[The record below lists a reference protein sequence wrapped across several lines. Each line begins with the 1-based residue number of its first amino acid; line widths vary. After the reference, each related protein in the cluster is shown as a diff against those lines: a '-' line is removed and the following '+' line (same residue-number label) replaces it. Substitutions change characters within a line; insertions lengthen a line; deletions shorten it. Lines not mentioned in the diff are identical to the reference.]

1 MIFYVVYKTSY
12 KDCVLQI
19 NPSVGGQGLQ
29 YSLTAQ
35 IKMINV
41 IKGIHKN

>member
-12 KDCVLQI
+12 KGCAANKPAVSGHRL
-19 NPSVGGQGLQ
+19 L

-35 IKMINV
+35 IKMINM